1 MPVVLNISDGRALPE
16 SELEALRNIA
26 RSNQSDTLIVGSRC
40 LRLHH
45 ISFMDAFSVE
55 PIQGSL
61 LDRLGGRC
69 RRLAESLER
78 QLNHG
83 NTFLQAFSLYMEQVR
98 LTPFWLEGGR
108 NAVQTRINSHAFT
121 VNPGDFPCCEQH
133 LSCPITLCI
142 PKTGVFV
149 KNALHSK
156 VCSLYDK
163 DALSEAIRHN
173 VFHPLSREAFSP
185 EMIVG
190 REECYFDLT
199 DQRFCIISGQDV
211 RF

>member
-1 MPVVLNISDGRALPE
+1 
-16 SELEALRNIA
+16 
-26 RSNQSDTLIVGSRC
+26 
-40 LRLHH
+40 
-45 ISFMDAFSVE
+45 
-55 PIQGSL
+55 
-61 LDRLGGRC
+61 
-69 RRLAESLER
+69 
-78 QLNHG
+78 
-83 NTFLQAFSLYMEQVR
+83 LQAFSLYMEQVR